1 MAVVL
6 GCALSWFVFD
16 MLLKS
21 FELKVPVPLWLFA
34 VTAVGLLAVL
44 AAVVT
49 ARCLAIARTNPAD
62 SLRTE

>member
-1 MAVVL
+1 
-6 GCALSWFVFD
+6 

-21 FELKVPVPLWLFA
+21 FELKVQPPLWLFF
-34 VTAVGLLAVL
+34 VTAAGLLAVL
-44 AAVVT
+44 AAVVA